1 MTTPTQTVEY
11 GTEETRAAQTLH
23 VALELSGSTWIVLS
37 TSSMGAR
44 LRRKSVKARDLEGL
58 ERELARAKERFGLAS
73 SARVISCYE
82 AGRDGFWL
90 HRYLV
95 SLGVDN
101 RVVDSSSIEVPR
113 RQRRTKTDR
122 LDAESLL
129 RLLLRR
135 VGGEERVWREVH
147 VPPVEVE
154 DTRQLQREL
163 ATLKR
168 ERTRLRNRMRGLLA
182 AQGVRIPL
190 DRELLLRLDRVR
202 LWDGSPLPEHLRG
215 RLERE
220 WQRVLGVEEQIREV
234 ERQRRQLLRQED
246 GQLVETVKRLR
257 TLRGIGEEGAWV
269 LAVELLG
276 WRDFANRRQVGAAG
290 GLTPTPYSSGTRGQE
305 LGISKAGNPQV
316 RALLVELAWLW
327 LRLQP
332 DSALSRWYRE
342 RFAHGNSRMRRI
354 GIVAVARKLLIAL
367 WKYVTT
373 GVIPEGAQL
382 KPRPA

>member
-11 GTEETRAAQTLH
+11 GTEETRAAQALY

-44 LRRKSVKARDLEGL
+44 LRRKSVQARDLQGL
-58 ERELARAKERFGLAS
+58 ERELSRAKERFDLSS

-90 HRYLV
+90 HRYLR
-95 SLGVDN
+95 SLSVDN

-113 RQRRTKTDR
+113 RQRRAKTDR

-163 ATLKR
+163 RTLKA

-202 LWDGSPLPEHLRG
+202 LWDGSPLPEQLRG

-234 ERQRRQLLRQED
+234 EQQRRELLRQGE
-246 GQLVETVKRLR
+246 GRLVETVQRLR
-257 TLRGIGEEGAWV
+257 TLRGIGEEGSWV

-276 WRDFANRRQVGAAG
+276 WRDFANRRQVGAVG
-290 GLTPTPYSSGTRGQE
+290 GLTPMPYSSGGRGQE

-342 RFAHGNSRMRRI
+342 RFAHGSSRMRRI

-382 KPRPA
+382 KSRPA

>member
-11 GTEETRAAQTLH
+11 GMDATRGEEALY

-37 TSSMGAR
+37 TPSVGAP
-44 LRRKSVKARDLEGL
+44 LRRKSVKSSDLQGF

-73 SARVISCYE
+73 SAQVISCYE

-95 SLGVDN
+95 GLGVDN

-113 RQRRTKTDR
+113 RKRRAKTDR

-135 VGGEERVWREVH
+135 VGGEPRVWREVH

-154 DTRQLQREL
+154 DTRQVQREL
-163 ATLKR
+163 LTLKR
-168 ERTRLRNRMRGLLA
+168 ERTRLRNRIRGLLT
-182 AQGVRIPL
+182 AQGVRTAL
-190 DRELLLRLDRVR
+190 DRELLFRLDRVR
-202 LWDGSPLPEHLRG
+202 LWDGSPLPQHLR
-215 RLERE
+215 RRIERE
-220 WQRVLGVEEQIREV
+220 WQCVLQLEEQIREV
-234 ERQRRQLLRQED
+234 EGERRELLRQGE
-246 GQLVETVKRLR
+246 GRVVETIQRLQ
-257 TLRGIGEEGAWV
+257 TLRGIGEEGAWG

-290 GLTPTPYSSGTRGQE
+290 GLTPTPSSSGGRGQE

-332 DSALSRWYRE
+332 DSALSRWYQE
-342 RFAHGNSRMRRI
+342 RFAHGSSRMRRI

-373 GVIPEGAQL
+373 GVVPEGAEL